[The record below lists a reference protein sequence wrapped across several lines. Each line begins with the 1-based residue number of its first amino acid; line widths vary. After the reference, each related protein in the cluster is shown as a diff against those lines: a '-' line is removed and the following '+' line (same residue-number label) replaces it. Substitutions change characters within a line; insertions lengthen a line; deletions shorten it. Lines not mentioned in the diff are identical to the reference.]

1 MEFRSLTVSRLRR
14 KHRASA
20 VTTSEPK
27 GLSVTTRGHYKRMGV
42 CLETLGR
49 IKKALAE
56 VGVKDKQMKGTL
68 GGMLRVV
75 HEMKC
80 EGDDYENL

>member
-1 MEFRSLTVSRLRR
+1 
-14 KHRASA
+14 
-20 VTTSEPK
+20 
-27 GLSVTTRGHYKRMGV
+27 MGV